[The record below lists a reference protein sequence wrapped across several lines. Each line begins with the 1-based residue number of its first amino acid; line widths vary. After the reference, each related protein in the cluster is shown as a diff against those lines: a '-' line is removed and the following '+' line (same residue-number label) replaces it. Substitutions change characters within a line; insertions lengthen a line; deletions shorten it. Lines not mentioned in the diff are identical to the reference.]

1 MNTNIIK
8 FVMGK
13 LLIILSYLMMIPLV
27 ISIIYK
33 EGLEHM
39 LSFIIPVI
47 ISFAVGKIL
56 IFRGDDKSDFY
67 LKESMFIVA
76 SGWIIFS
83 IFGSFPLMLTPNEYP
98 TYIDA
103 LFEMVSGFT
112 TTGASVTRS
121 LDVLPHSII
130 FWRSLSHLVGGMGIL
145 VFTLAI
151 LPKTNRHS
159 SLIMQAEVPGP
170 TFGKITSKLSKTAR
184 VLYIIYIVL
193 TMITAVFL
201 YFGGMDIFDSI
212 IHAMSTAGTGGFS
225 NRELSIGFYDSRYF
239 EMVLGIAMVLF
250 GVNFNV
256 YYYSLF
262 RSFREAI
269 KSEELKWY
277 IFIVLLSSVLIFI
290 NVYNLYSDKS
300 YAFTNSFFTV
310 ASIMTTTGFVSA
322 DFGNWPMFSRSIIIL
337 LMFIGGCAGST
348 AGGLKVSR
356 IIILIKRAFSQIR
369 QSQNPKRITVNRLD
383 KKRIAVDTEVSV
395 SKYFILYALIF
406 VLCFFVISID
416 VEDFQSAFTAVATT
430 INNVG
435 PGIGDFGPLSNFAN
449 IGYLSKIILILAMLI
464 GRLEIFP
471 ILILFTPV
479 TYRDLKRGIK
489 KD

>member
-1 MNTNIIK
+1 MNTKIIK
-8 FVMGK
+8 FAIGK
-13 LLIILSYLMMIPLV
+13 LLIILAYLMVIPLIV
-27 ISIIYK
+27 SIIYK
-33 EGLEHM
+33 EGFEHM

-47 ISFAVGKIL
+47 VSFSCGKFL
-56 IFRGDDKSDFY
+56 VSRGDDRQDFY

-76 SGWIIFS
+76 VGWIMFS
-83 IFGSFPLMLTPNEYP
+83 VFGAFPLVLTPKEYP
-98 TYIDA
+98 TFIDA

-112 TTGASVTRS
+112 TTGASVTRDLES
-121 LDVLPHSII
+121 LPHSII

-184 VLYIIYIVL
+184 TLYIIYL
-193 TMITAVFL
+193 AMTGITVIFL
-201 YFGGMDIFDSI
+201 MFGKMSLFDAL

-225 NRELSIGFYDSRYF
+225 NRNASIGYYDSRYI
-239 EMVLGIAMVLF
+239 EMVLGISMMAF

-256 YYYSLF
+256 YYYSIF
-262 RSFREAI
+262 RTIREGTD
-269 KSEELKWY
+269 SEEFMVY
-277 IFIVLLSSVLIFI
+277 VVIVLVSSLLVFLNI
-290 NVYNLYSDKS
+290 YSMYTDKS

-310 ASIMTTTGFVSA
+310 TSIMTTTGFVSA
-322 DFGNWPMFSRSIIIL
+322 DFGTWPMFSRLIIIL
-337 LMFIGGCAGST
+337 LMFVGGCAGST

-356 IIILIKRAFSQIR
+356 IIILIKRAFNQIKE
-369 QSQNPKRITVNRLD
+369 SQNPKRITINRLD
-383 KKRIAVDTEVSV
+383 NKRVDQETEVSV
-395 SKYFILYALIF
+395 AKYFALYVFLFIIF
-406 VLCFFVISID
+406 LFIVAID

-435 PGIGDFGPLSNFAN
+435 PGIGDFGPLTNFAE
-449 IGYLSKIILILAMLI
+449 IGYLSKIAIIFSMLM

-471 ILILFTPV
+471 ILLLFNPR
-479 TYRDLKRGIK
+479 TYKQLKRPSN
-489 KD
+489 

>member
-1 MNTNIIK
+1 MNTKIIK
-8 FVMGK
+8 FAIGK
-13 LLIILSYLMMIPLV
+13 LLIILAYLMMAPLV
-27 ISIIYK
+27 VSIIYK

-39 LSFIIPVI
+39 LSFIIPLTL
-47 ISFAVGKIL
+47 SFCAGKFL
-56 IFRGDDKSDFY
+56 IMRGDNKSDFY

-83 IFGSFPLMLTPNEYP
+83 IFGAFPLMLTPNEYP

-112 TTGASVTRS
+112 TTGASVAKS
-121 LDVLPHSII
+121 VEVLPHSII

-184 VLYIIYIVL
+184 TLYIIYLVMTL
-193 TMITAVFL
+193 ITAIL
-201 YFGGMDIFDSI
+201 LLFGGMNLFDSI
-212 IHAMSTAGTGGFS
+212 IHAMSTAGTGGFG
-225 NRELSIGFYDSRYF
+225 NKDLSIGFYDSRYI
-239 EMVLGIAMVLF
+239 EMVLGLAMMAF

-256 YYYSLF
+256 YYYSIF
-262 RSFREAI
+262 RSIREGTD
-269 KSEELKWY
+269 SEELRWY
-277 IFIVLLSSVLIFI
+277 ILIVIGACILIFGNI
-290 NVYNLYSDKS
+290 FMYYSNKT

-310 ASIMTTTGFVSA
+310 TSIITTTGFVSI
-322 DFGNWPMFSRSIIIL
+322 DYSSWPLFSRLIIIL

-356 IIILIKRAFSQIR
+356 IIVLVKRAFNQIR
-369 QSQNPKRITVNRLD
+369 QSQNPKRITINRLD
-383 KKRIAVDTEVSV
+383 SKKIDNDTEVSV
-395 SKYFILYALIF
+395 SKYFAIY
-406 VLCFFVISID
+406 VLLFIVFLFIVAID
-416 VEDFQSAFTAVATT
+416 VEDFQSAFTSVATT

-435 PGIGDFGPLSNFAN
+435 PAIGDFGPLTSFAD
-449 IGYLSKIILILAMLI
+449 IGYLSKIALIFAMLI

-471 ILILFTPV
+471 ILILFNPT
-479 TYRDLKRGIK
+479 TYRDLKRGY
-489 KD
+489 